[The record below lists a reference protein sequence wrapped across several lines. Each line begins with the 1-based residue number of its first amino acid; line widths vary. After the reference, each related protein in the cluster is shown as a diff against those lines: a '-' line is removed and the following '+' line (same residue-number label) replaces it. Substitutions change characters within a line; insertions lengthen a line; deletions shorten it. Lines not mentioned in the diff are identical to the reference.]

1 MKLVDMLANKK
12 VSKFSAGTRDTG
24 ITIAGSDEFRSNMRE
39 ALSILRQ
46 LPEAYAYALGFVKR
60 IEETQGG
67 QPRILNGIFYV
78 PSNSYTANN
87 PLYAALAL
95 AHEAKHMD
103 KELAQTEP
111 RWREA
116 DAVNAQLAVA
126 YGLLGLSSLTDEQKD
141 QLRFYTMRRKTTPF
155 QWQWI

>member
-1 MKLVDMLANKK
+1 MVDSGRYWRT
-12 VSKFSAGTRDTG
+12 V
-24 ITIAGSDEFRSNMRE
+24 
-39 ALSILRQ
+39 
-46 LPEAYAYALGFVKR
+46 
-60 IEETQGG
+60 
-67 QPRILNGIFYV
+67 FYV

-141 QLRFYTMRRKTTPF
+141 QLRFYVSYSPLETGSFRLR
-155 QWQWI
+155 

>member
-46 LPEAYAYALGFVKR
+46 LPEAYACALGFVKR

-95 AHEAKHMD
+95 AHEAKH
-103 KELAQTEP
+103 
-111 RWREA
+111 
-116 DAVNAQLAVA
+116 LAVA

-141 QLRFYTMRRKTTPF
+141 QLRFYIDFLNSQLEAMNNPEAEKDLWYHQPV
-155 QWQWI
+155 IP

>member
-95 AHEAKHMD
+95 AHEAKH
-103 KELAQTEP
+103 
-111 RWREA
+111 
-116 DAVNAQLAVA
+116 LAVA